1 MSLLNNSHMHVGQT
15 WRLATVVLVL
25 TVPAETCRLVFDGCC
40 VDAPVRE
47 FAAVLSRLRNLKALD
62 LAESSG

>member
-1 MSLLNNSHMHVGQT
+1 
-15 WRLATVVLVL
+15 
-25 TVPAETCRLVFDGCC
+25 VFDGCC